1 MKKKTLTEEIN
12 RMLILM
18 ESPANKWVVAAQEL
32 AKILKEIP
40 GFTGLKY
47 IDKLKVV
54 VTPEDVIKLLNE
66 MSIYSTKLNK
76 VVLET
81 IYKNLPPEVT
91 NTVSQL
97 IETIKE
103 GLDAGRSRVEIN
115 KLIDD
120 TIKTLDSKVDDIEV
134 DLLKLVKDDI
144 VKQVDEYIPKKVPDT
159 PTPPPLPTPK
169 DMDSLTNLI
178 ERVNSFRPGS
188 ISIKDRALLL
198 KNFPFRESR
207 AKINRLINENMLKG
221 QYLENK
227 IAELLKKAADDLI
240 LKNEV
245 KPLLYRTISA
255 EIEAYRASEDV
266 LMGRLYTILEEALTV
281 GLGGGTK
288 AGQDASTI
296 VAKIKEHDA
305 LIPNAP
311 SYFDDLMANTY
322 LGKIADW
329 RKAGW
334 KKNIINGL
342 FRSLSFSL
350 TGQLRTLSEFVGEFL
365 MNKSSRIKKIGVI
378 WFYFTAMTKI
388 LVPAVLGIFQTLWNG
403 IKMSSP
409 LEEKEGALWE
419 QYKGLMAEKLKESFI
434 AFDEEV
440 TKEGAK
446 ILNPLNPDE
455 QIDEVGT
462 FLKIL
467 NPFEFYGDEVL
478 DAMNSIAG
486 GFTTESINQFIDRI
500 LKRVRGDIEQRTDV
514 VLDRSQNI
522 YDSLQKTIDSLQNI
536 NVPIRNIDTIPVRV
550 DTLRRGE
557 PITSPPSS
565 GN

>member
-120 TIKTLDSKVDDIEV
+120 TIKTLDSKVDDVERELMGMI
-134 DLLKLVKDDI
+134 KDDI
-144 VKQVDEYIPKKVPDT
+144 VKQVDEYTPKKVPDT
-159 PTPPPLPTPK
+159 PTPPSPPTPK
-169 DMDSLTNLI
+169 DVDSLTNLI

-188 ISIKDRALLL
+188 ISIKDRVLLL

-207 AKINRLINENMLKG
+207 AKINRFINEHMLKG
-221 QYLENK
+221 EYLEKK
-227 IAELLKKAADDLI
+227 IAGLLKKAADDLI
-240 LKNEV
+240 LKDEAN
-245 KPLLYRTISA
+245 PLIYRTISA
-255 EIEAYRASEDV
+255 EIEAYRASEIV
-266 LMGRLYTILEEALTV
+266 LMERVYTILQEALTV
-281 GLGGGTK
+281 GLGSTQK
-288 AGQDASTI
+288 AAEDASTI
-296 VAKIKEHDA
+296 IGKIKEHDA

-311 SYFDDLMANTY
+311 TYYDDLMTNTY

-329 RKAGW
+329 RNAGLGA
-334 KKNIINGL
+334 NLINGF
-342 FRSLSFSL
+342 FRSLSLTF

-365 MNKSSRIKKIGVI
+365 MNKSSRIKKIGFI
-378 WFYFTAMTKI
+378 WYYFTAVTKI

-409 LEEKEGALWE
+409 VEEKEGALWE

-434 AFDEEV
+434 AFDKEV

-478 DAMNSIAG
+478 DALNSIAG
-486 GFTTESINQFIDRI
+486 GFASESINQFIDRI

-514 VLDRSQNI
+514 VLDNTQSIR
-522 YDSLQKTIDSLQNI
+522 DSLQTAIDSLQNI
-536 NVPIRNIDTIPVRV
+536 NAPILNIDTIPVRV
-550 DTLRRGE
+550 DTVNNTQRGT
-557 PITSPPSS
+557 PPPPS